1 MARTALLNVMVQ
13 AVLKAGRGLTRDF
26 GEVENLQVSLK
37 GPGDFV
43 SAADRRADE
52 TLIAELRK
60 ARPAYGFLTEES
72 GVIAG
77 SDDSHRWII
86 DPLDGTTNFL
96 HGIPL
101 FAVSLALEREGQ
113 LVAGVIYNPILN
125 ELYVAEKGAG
135 AFLNDRRLRVAARRN
150 LADCVIATG
159 LPGIGRGT
167 HGIAIP
173 EINRMMPRLAGLRR
187 SGSAATDLAW
197 VASGRS
203 TATGRT
209 ASARGIS
216 RPGSCSSAKP
226 AARSATPRARP
237 RCSPPVRWSPATRRF
252 TPPCST
258 ISWLPARVPEAVFSR
273 SAAILPFL

>member
-13 AVLKAGRGLTRDF
+13 AVLKAGRGLARDF

-52 TLIAELRK
+52 VLIAELRK
-60 ARPAYGFLTEES
+60 ARPAYGFLTEET

-96 HGIPL
+96 HGIPV
-101 FAVSLALEREGQ
+101 FAVSLALERDGQ
-113 LVAGVIYNPILN
+113 LVAGVIFNPILN
-125 ELYVAEKGAG
+125 ELYVAEKGSG

-150 LADCVIATG
+150 LADCVISTG
-159 LPGIGRGT
+159 LPGISRRS
-167 HGIAIP
+167 HENVFA
-173 EINRMMPRLAGLRR
+173 EISTIMPKVAGLRR

-197 VASGRS
+197 VASGRFD
-203 TATGRT
+203 GYWE
-209 ASARGIS
+209 RGVKAWDLAAGIVLV
-216 RPGSCSSAKP
+216 REAGGTVTDAAGKNDMFGSGSVVAGNEP
-226 AARSATPRARP
+226 VHAALIDNIAAARTTA
-237 RCSPPVRWSPATRRF
+237 
-252 TPPCST
+252 
-258 ISWLPARVPEAVFSR
+258 
-273 SAAILPFL
+273 

>member
-13 AVLKAGRGLTRDF
+13 AVLKAGRGLARDF

-52 TLIAELRK
+52 VLIAELRK
-60 ARPAYGFLTEES
+60 ARPGYAFLTEES
-72 GVIAG
+72 GSLPG
-77 SDDSHRWII
+77 SNENHRWII

-101 FAVSLALEREGQ
+101 FAISLALERDGQ
-113 LVAGVIYNPILN
+113 LVAGVIFNPILN

-159 LPGIGRGT
+159 LPGIGRNIRDT
-167 HGIAIP
+167 AIP
-173 EINRMMPRLAGLRR
+173 QINRMMPQIAGLRR

-197 VASGRS
+197 VASGRYDGYWENGINPWDIAAGIVLLREAGGIV
-203 TATGRT
+203 TDAAGAGDMFATKTVVAGNETIHRALIDNIAAAGT
-209 ASARGIS
+209 
-216 RPGSCSSAKP
+216 P
-226 AARSATPRARP
+226 A
-237 RCSPPVRWSPATRRF
+237 
-252 TPPCST
+252 
-258 ISWLPARVPEAVFSR
+258 
-273 SAAILPFL
+273 